1 MSFIYFDIIWSL
13 GSWHLKLGDVD
24 RPRWR
29 PTWWVGFRR
38 SMRKARDT
46 GDSASVGAPAVA
58 GAAET
63 NEFPKI
69 PRIPRIPSCS
79 IRFLALDIL
88 DLDHNDHNP
97 WGAKVQK
104 LRWTLQIGSPLMEWS
119 RWGISSCSCPTHTNR
134 CLAPRSAYVFRWCER
149 VSESWSW
156 HLEHLYASLCVRVR
170 SNAYAYEMISDKYP
184 MYSSMSSYFLCN
196 AMPFHAICLCLFF
209 ICFHLQS
216 KFRTYADGRNHAN
229 SISHGRV

>member
-46 GDSASVGAPAVA
+46 GDSASAGAPAA

-63 NEFPKI
+63 NEFP
-69 PRIPRIPSCS
+69 RIPSCF
-79 IRFLALDIL
+79 RFLGL
-88 DLDHNDHNP
+88 DLDRRNHNP

-104 LRWTLQIGSPLMEWS
+104 SRWTPQIGSPLMEWS
-119 RWGISSCSCPTHTNR
+119 RWGISSCSHPTHTNR
-134 CLAPRSAYVFRWCER
+134 YLAPRKSAYIFRWCLCQW
-149 VSESWSW
+149 VLVNMASW
-156 HLEHLYASLCVRVR
+156 ASLYSLCISACVCV
-170 SNAYAYEMISDKYP
+170 
-184 MYSSMSSYFLCN
+184 
-196 AMPFHAICLCLFF
+196 
-209 ICFHLQS
+209 
-216 KFRTYADGRNHAN
+216 
-229 SISHGRV
+229 

>member
-29 PTWWVGFRR
+29 PTWWVVFRR

-46 GDSASVGAPAVA
+46 RDSASAGAPVVA

-63 NEFPKI
+63 NEF

-79 IRFLALDIL
+79 IRFL
-88 DLDHNDHNP
+88 DLDDHNP
-97 WGAKVQK
+97 WGAKLQK
-104 LRWTLQIGSPLMEWS
+104 SRWTPQIGSPLMEWS

-134 CLAPRSAYVFRWCER
+134 CLAPRKSAYVFPWCLCQW
-149 VSESWSW
+149 VLVNMASW
-156 HLEHLYASLCVRVR
+156 ASLCICVCVR

-184 MYSSMSSYFLCN
+184 MYSSMSSYFPCN
-196 AMPFHAICLCLFF
+196 AMPFYTMCLCLFF